1 MAQLQA
7 VKILAIQFKYF
18 GDAVF
23 MTPALKALKDSA
35 PNVELHVL
43 VAAEIAPLLENI
55 PWITKVW
62 AMPRARGKAQLSNSI
77 PFVRALRKIH
87 FDRSVDLG
95 GNDRGAWLS
104 LLCGAKIRLGASDAK
119 PKFLQRLAY
128 TQHLQRVDIEKS
140 YTDLHFELLK
150 IWNIVAPAQLNLA
163 IGTDPSLAH
172 AAEQLLPNHLVVCHI
187 TTSQPKKDWPLAHW
201 VKLHE
206 LCAQSDIGLVFSA
219 GNNSRE
225 TALLDDLKRQIPQ
238 AHFLAPIPQLAL
250 FLAVLQR
257 AKIVIAGDTGP
268 LHFAAGLQ
276 VPTLGLFAVN
286 SKLSQAAPMY
296 DDANKIMESKCAC
309 YAKFSQLDSC
319 KDQSPCMGA
328 ITPQKVFNK
337 LMILLSQT

>member
-1 MAQLQA
+1 
-7 VKILAIQFKYF
+7 
-18 GDAVF
+18 

-43 VAAEIAPLLENI
+43 VAAEIAPVLENI

-62 AMPRARGKAQLSNSI
+62 AMPRERGKAQLSKSI

-104 LLCGAKIRLGASDAK
+104 LLCGAKIRLGANDGK

-128 TQHLQRVDIEKS
+128 TQRLQRVNLEKS

-150 IWNIVAPAQLNLA
+150 IWNIYPPAHLNFT
-163 IGTDPSLAH
+163 IGTDPSLTH
-172 AAEQLLPNHLVVCHI
+172 AAELLLPNHSVICHI
-187 TTSQPKKDWPLAHW
+187 ATSQPKKDWPLAHW
-201 VKLHE
+201 VRLYE
-206 LCAQSDIGLVFSA
+206 LCVQSDIRLVFSA
-219 GNNSRE
+219 GTNARE
-225 TALLDDLKRQIPQ
+225 IAMLGELKRQIPQ

-250 FLAVLQR
+250 FLNVLKR
-257 AKIVIAGDTGP
+257 AKIVVAGDTGP

-276 VPTLGLFAVN
+276 VSTLGLFAVN
-286 SKLSQAAPMY
+286 SNLSQAAPMY

-309 YAKFSQLDSC
+309 YANFSQLDYC

-328 ITPQKVFNK
+328 ITPQMVFAK
-337 LMILLSQT
+337 LTSLLALQQCHR